1 MALQTNNKDIDKKSA
16 FCSELFKPNGR
27 FLKLGDLVQR
37 TKYAKTL
44 EKIAESEGSDIF
56 YTGEMGKQV
65 KILFFVPMVLNHFPV
80 HSYNFLNGDN

>member
-1 MALQTNNKDIDKKSA
+1 MALQTKHKDIDKKSA

-27 FLKLGDLVQR
+27 FLKLGELVQR

-44 EKIAESEGSDIF
+44 EKIAESEGFDIF

-80 HSYNFLNGDN
+80 HSYNFLNADN